1 MRCVLPQLT
10 LLAFCSTAASPSF
23 EQDAVQTPPKRLD
36 ASFGLNLRE
45 RFESNH
51 AEFLG
56 LLRGDSGEWLLQRLE
71 VRADIRLGG
80 HVQAVVQLQSAFAPG
95 KNVLTPVDRDLLDI
109 EQAFVAVLSNQ
120 RQMVFFGFIVVCS

>member
-1 MRCVLPQLT
+1 M
-10 LLAFCSTAASPSF
+10 
-23 EQDAVQTPPKRLD
+23 
-36 ASFGLNLRE
+36 NLRE

-71 VRADIRLGG
+71 VRADVRFGG
-80 HVQAVVQLQSAFAPG
+80 HVQAFVQLQSAFAPG
-95 KNVLTPVDRDLLDI
+95 KNVLTPVDRDPLDI